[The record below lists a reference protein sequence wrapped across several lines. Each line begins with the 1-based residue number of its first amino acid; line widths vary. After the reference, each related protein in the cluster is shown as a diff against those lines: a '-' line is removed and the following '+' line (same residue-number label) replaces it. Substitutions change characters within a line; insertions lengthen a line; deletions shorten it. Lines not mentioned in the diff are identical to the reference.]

1 MHSAHLSNISYLLSV
16 QPGYIH
22 CGLGGSQS
30 FRWHREEEYPPLYA
44 FSWVRMCSPFHRDTY
59 MKEAMVKLIH
69 YVYSRLRLM
78 IMLPQ
83 FHRLLHISWMEA
95 TAERISMKKKKR
107 RGGRALNEKWT
118 NSCTQLPQP
127 PRYCSCHCLLKSD
140 HKPEILRI
148 QYARYVKGKKSMC
161 RTLLWVAEMLSFVS
175 WWPGNSGS
183 LRTDGSKHSIPG
195 SVDTNPILTYISYS
209 SYTHIHNLIPALSFE
224 HLNLF
229 LARRSLN
236 W

>member
-1 MHSAHLSNISYLLSV
+1 M
-16 QPGYIH
+16 
-22 CGLGGSQS
+22 QS
-30 FRWHREEEYPPLYA
+30 FSQGHIYEGGNGQVNP
-44 FSWVRMCSPFHRDTY
+44 
-59 MKEAMVKLIH
+59 
-69 YVYSRLRLM
+69 LRLHQAQTNDNVTTVSQVTTHQLNGGNCWEN
-78 IMLPQ
+78 IY
-83 FHRLLHISWMEA
+83 E
-95 TAERISMKKKKR
+95 KKKR

>member
-1 MHSAHLSNISYLLSV
+1 MHSAHLSNISYLLSI

-95 TAERISMKKKKR
+95 TAESISMKKEKERWQSLKWEMDKFLHTTTAASSLLLLPLLAEIWPQTWDSENTLCQICQR
-107 RGGRALNEKWT
+107 KEVHVQDFALGCRNAFFCQLMTRQFWEPT
-118 NSCTQLPQP
+118 N
-127 PRYCSCHCLLKSD
+127 
-140 HKPEILRI
+140 
-148 QYARYVKGKKSMC
+148 
-161 RTLLWVAEMLSFVS
+161 
-175 WWPGNSGS
+175 WW
-183 LRTDGSKHSIPG
+183 I
-195 SVDTNPILTYISYS
+195 
-209 SYTHIHNLIPALSFE
+209 
-224 HLNLF
+224 
-229 LARRSLN
+229 
-236 W
+236 

>member
-1 MHSAHLSNISYLLSV
+1 M
-16 QPGYIH
+16 
-22 CGLGGSQS
+22 QS
-30 FRWHREEEYPPLYA
+30 FSQGHIYEGGNGQVNP
-44 FSWVRMCSPFHRDTY
+44 
-59 MKEAMVKLIH
+59 
-69 YVYSRLRLM
+69 LRLH
-78 IMLPQ
+78 Q
-83 FHRLLHISWMEA
+83 AQTNDNVTTVSQLLHISWMEA

-148 QYARYVKGKKSMC
+148 HYARYVKGKKSMC

-195 SVDTNPILTYISYS
+195 SVDTNPILY
-209 SYTHIHNLIPALSFE
+209 LK
-224 HLNLF
+224 
-229 LARRSLN
+229 R
-236 W
+236 